1 VGIGAGYID
10 GGMNPYSPTHKPAI
24 SPETVITP
32 EIVITALKQ

>member
-1 VGIGAGYID
+1 VGKSDGYID
-10 GGMNPYSPTHKPAI
+10 GGMNTYSPTHNPAI